1 MASSKDNASPRDPSI
16 LALRAYFFSFMARGI
31 RATGRLL
38 AFLCAA
44 RFFSVSETGNF
55 AFAFTIGTIA
65 GIVTDLGLSEYLNRE
80 IPAARFANSSLE
92 RHSLH
97 IRLAGIFLG
106 AGAAWLVVLAMDPD
120 TPPSTAGT
128 LLFCCAVAAA
138 DFLGAVRRAH
148 GRNELEALESS
159 LPTAGALAT
168 VALLGVYGVTFDTF
182 QTALGLTAATLVV
195 FRFSARLREMD
206 AADETAPPISLP
218 QTLWASRWFLMRA
231 VGVWMLFDTPMVL
244 LKLLTTP
251 ETVAFYA
258 AALRPIGFITMPFVV
273 LGSVFTPSLSHD
285 RGVGHEQLNDNVKRL
300 NFLALLMAPAGYVA
314 CMLGG
319 KVVLLAFGSKYLSS
333 ESLLGVLAL
342 AFMVYFA
349 APSAVPLLVV
359 GRERGLVFVSLACA
373 ALMAGLCL
381 WLIPSMGARGAAYA
395 CLASFSAAKLAHM
408 VMYLPERLS
417 VGDWRHLGA
426 VGYMVLWLLLMN
438 RLSGAAQVT
447 VLVAGGVAAGL
458 VLLRQ
463 MLRTRMFT

>member
-106 AGAAWLVVLAMDPD
+106 TAAAWLVVLAIDPD
-120 TPPSTAGT
+120 TPASTAGT
-128 LLFCCAVAAA
+128 LLFCCAAAAA

-159 LPTAGALAT
+159 LPTAGALVT
-168 VALLGVYGVTFDTF
+168 VALLGLYGVSFDTF
-182 QTALGLTAATLVV
+182 QIALGLSAAALVV
-195 FRFSARLREMD
+195 FRFTARLHEMD
-206 AADETAPPISLP
+206 SGVASGPQISLP
-218 QTLWASRWFLMRA
+218 QTIWASRWFLMRA
-231 VGVWMLFDTPMVL
+231 VSMWMLFDTPMVL
-244 LKLLTTP
+244 LKLLSTP

-258 AALRPIGFITMPFVV
+258 AALRPVGFITMPFVV

-285 RGVGHEQLNDNVKRL
+285 RAVSHEQLCANVKRL
-300 NFLALLMAPAGYVA
+300 NLQALLMAPAGFLA

-319 KVVLLAFGSKYLSS
+319 KVLLMAFGSKYLSS
-333 ESLLGVLAL
+333 ESILGVLAL
-342 AFMVYFA
+342 AFVIYFA
-349 APSAVPLLVV
+349 SPSAVPLVV
-359 GRERGLVFVSLACA
+359 TGRERALVFVSLVCA
-373 ALMAGLCL
+373 VLLAGLCL
-381 WLIPSMGARGAAYA
+381 WLIPLHGARGAAYG
-395 CLASFSAAKLAHM
+395 CLAAFSMAKLAHL
-408 VMYLPERLS
+408 VLYWPQRLS
-417 VGDWRHLGA
+417 PGDWRHLGTA
-426 VGYMVLWLLLMN
+426 GYTVLWLVLMT
-438 RLSGAAQVT
+438 RLSGTAQVV
-447 VLVAGGVAAGL
+447 VLVIGGVAAGL

-463 MLRTRMFT
+463 MLRTQMFS

>member
-1 MASSKDNASPRDPSI
+1 MAASEDKPKRPRI
-16 LALRAYFFSFMARGI
+16 LALRAYFFTFLARGI
-31 RATGRLL
+31 RASGRLL

-65 GIVTDLGLSEYLNRE
+65 GIITDLGLSEYLNRE

-106 AGAAWLVVLAMDPD
+106 TAVAWLVVLALDPD
-120 TPPSTAGT
+120 TPASTAGT
-128 LLFCCAVAAA
+128 LLFCCAAAAA

-159 LPTAGALAT
+159 LPTAGALVT
-168 VALLGVYGVTFDTF
+168 VASLGLWSVSFDTF
-182 QTALGLTAATLVV
+182 QIALGLSAATLVV
-195 FRFSARLREMD
+195 LRFTSRLREMD
-206 AADETAPPISLP
+206 GGDASGAPISLP
-218 QTLWASRWFLMRA
+218 QTVWASRWFLMRA

-258 AALRPIGFITMPFVV
+258 AALRPVGFITMPFVV

-285 RGVGHEQLNDNVKRL
+285 RAVSHEQLTANVKRL
-300 NFLALLMAPAGYVA
+300 NFLALLMAPAGYLV
-314 CMLGG
+314 CTLGG
-319 KVVLLAFGSKYLSS
+319 KVLLLAFGSKYLNS
-333 ESLLGVLAL
+333 ESILGVLAL
-342 AFMVYFA
+342 AFIVYFA
-349 APSAVPLLVV
+349 SPSAVPLVV
-359 GRERGLVFVSLACA
+359 AGRERALVFVSMVSA
-373 ALMAGLCL
+373 ALLAGLCV
-381 WLIPSMGARGAAYA
+381 WLIPSHGALGAAYA
-395 CLASFSAAKLAHM
+395 CLATFSAAKLAHM
-408 VMYLPERLS
+408 VMYWPVRLS
-417 VGDWRHLGA
+417 VGDWRHLGTA
-426 VGYMVLWLLLMN
+426 GYMVLWLLLMT
-438 RLSGAAQVT
+438 RLSGTAQVT

-463 MLRTRMFT
+463 MLRTHMFS